1 MLDIK
6 VIVFDLDGVLI
17 ESADIK
23 TEAFREL
30 FAGYTAH
37 IDEIIQYHIEKAGI
51 SRYVKFKFIYESFIK
66 EAYNSAIEKK
76 LDQRFKNL
84 VLDKIII
91 CPYVN
96 GTIEFL
102 NRYCKT
108 YPLYIVSGTPDDELK
123 EIVKKKSLDYYF
135 YNIFGSSKT
144 KSEWLE
150 MIIKHEKIQ
159 PNNLLFIG
167 DAMSDYQAALTVR
180 TLFIGRCNGNGDN
193 IFPEENT
200 LAIIDDLRELAL
212 FVESNDSSK

>member
-30 FAGYTAH
+30 FAGYPAH
-37 IDEIIQYHIEKAGI
+37 IDEIIQYHVENAGI
-51 SRYVKFKFIYESFIK
+51 SRYVKFKYIYENFL
-66 EAYNSAIEKK
+66 EETYDYTIEKI
-76 LDQRFKNL
+76 LDKKFKNL
-84 VLDKIII
+84 VLDKIIT
-91 CPYVN
+91 CPCVG

-102 NRYCKT
+102 NIYCKM

-123 EIVKKKSLDYYF
+123 EIVEKKNLGDYF
-135 YNIFGSSKT
+135 FNIFGSSKS

-150 MIIKHEKIQ
+150 IIIKNEKIQ

-167 DAMSDYQAALTVR
+167 DAMSDYLAALTMN
-180 TLFIGRCNGNGDN
+180 TLFIGRHSGNDDN
-193 IFPEENT
+193 IFPMKNILT
-200 LAIIDDLRELAL
+200 IIDDLKELSL
-212 FVESNDSSK
+212 IVESNRNKK